1 MPPACKQFPGR
12 GIAWED
18 QDKQIARGIGRMSL
32 LALPRRRDD
41 MATKKKTFKTI
52 PIGTKVSW
60 HYRSAIGHGTV
71 TGVSEMGTNADNT
84 MYSVRQT
91 DHHPGEPAIVHHSG
105 KALTRA

>member
-1 MPPACKQFPGR
+1 LRRLDQKVLGDRAVHAVAVG
-12 GIAWED
+12 WENE
-18 QDKQIARGIGRMSL
+18 IR
-32 LALPRRRDD
+32 LPRKRDD

-84 MYSVRQT
+84 MYSVRET

-105 KALTRA
+105 KALSRQ